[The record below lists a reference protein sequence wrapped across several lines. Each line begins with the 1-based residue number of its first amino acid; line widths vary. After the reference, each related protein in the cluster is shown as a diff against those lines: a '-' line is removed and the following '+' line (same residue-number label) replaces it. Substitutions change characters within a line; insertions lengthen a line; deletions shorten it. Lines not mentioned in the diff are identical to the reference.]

1 MEIVITHLTRMRAPF
16 IGVAGVDVAT
26 GCPVRP
32 VPRRGRQLRSAL
44 LALNGGPFEMAA
56 RVDLG
61 SARRVPHRPATEDHR
76 FEVDA
81 AASVG
86 SAAPAD
92 FWRLLSGMA
101 RSSFKSI
108 FGRDLKRRGARAA
121 TVELGRGEV
130 SLGWRAPAA
139 APRLL
144 VKSRAP
150 RPSQVLIEVSD
161 GTMQLELGVAD
172 IRLFAADHVTPDAA
186 MLEQVAG
193 RLAGGES
200 VLLSV
205 ALSRASTPSTGA
217 KPVHWVQVDNIHFE
231 SSPRWTLGSA
241 VR

>member
-26 GCPVRP
+26 GCLVRP
-32 VPRRGRQLRSAL
+32 VPRRGQQLRRTL
-44 LALNGGPFEMAA
+44 LAVHGGPFEMAA

-61 SARRVPHRPATEDHR
+61 SVQRVLHRPATEDHR

-81 AASVG
+81 AAPVG
-86 SAAPAD
+86 SLAPSD

-101 RSSFKSI
+101 RSTFKSI
-108 FGRDLKRRGARAA
+108 FGRDLTRRGARAA

-130 SLGWRAPAA
+130 SLGCLVPAA

-144 VKSRAP
+144 VKSRAL
-150 RPSQVLIEVSD
+150 RPDQVLIEVS
-161 GTMQLELGVAD
+161 GGAMQPELGVAD
-172 IRLFAADHVTPDAA
+172 IRLYAADHVTPDAA
-186 MLEQVAG
+186 TVEQVAG
-193 RLAGGES
+193 RLARGEA

-205 ALSRASTPSTGA
+205 ALSRASTPSPGA

-231 SSPRWTLGSA
+231 SSPGWTLGPA
-241 VR
+241 VC